1 MNHTKNVVVIT
12 VYTSFGTKV
21 LYQTIMT
28 LAAENEWFTNHD
40 QSLQNLNKNSW
51 VAMLMQQTAK
61 IYLLTLD
68 VNWRLRLQFST
79 LCLRNPMTRQ
89 PLFIYLFCHL
99 KKKRILQ
106 KNRDVNM
113 GNTIICSDWKKSI
126 SLTEKNTKKKL
137 DHREWILFW
146 NQRCEWTSFERDEI
160 K

>member
-1 MNHTKNVVVIT
+1 MNHTKNVVVMQS
-12 VYTSFGTKV
+12 VYISFGTKV

-40 QSLQNLNKNSW
+40 QSLQNLNKNSC

-68 VNWRLRLQFST
+68 VNWRVHLQFST
-79 LCLRNPMTRQ
+79 LCSRNPMTRQ

-126 SLTEKNTKKKL
+126 SLTEKIRRRNWIIESGYYSEIRDVSGRHLKETK
-137 DHREWILFW
+137 
-146 NQRCEWTSFERDEI
+146 
-160 K
+160 